1 MRLLNLEQVSELISI
16 PVSTLRKWAKS
27 KYLPAFKLGT
37 NWRVSEEDLSQWIAE
52 QKLEEKKKEESSA
65 PLSTSKN
72 SVNLHLASEKGV
84 PDSEYYT

>member
-1 MRLLNLEQVSELISI
+1 MRLLNLKQVSELISI

-65 PLSTSKN
+65 PLSKKTSPQ
-72 SVNLHLASEKGV
+72 NLRLASEKGGM
-84 PDSEYYT
+84 SYET

>member
-37 NWRVSEEDLSQWIAE
+37 NWRVSEEDLSQWIAK

-65 PLSTSKN
+65 PLSITN
-72 SVNLHLASEKGV
+72 IPQNPHLASEKGGN
-84 PDSEYYT
+84 SYEY

>member
-52 QKLEEKKKEESSA
+52 QKLEEKKKEELLA
-65 PLSTSKN
+65 PLSVTN
-72 SVNLHLASEKGV
+72 TPRNLHLASEKGGN
-84 PDSEYYT
+84 SYEY

>member
-52 QKLEEKKKEESSA
+52 QKLEEKKERGVFSS
-65 PLSTSKN
+65 PLCNNYPSKSTPS
-72 SVNLHLASEKGV
+72 
-84 PDSEYYT
+84 

>member
-1 MRLLNLEQVSELISI
+1 MRLLNLEEVSELISI

-65 PLSTSKN
+65 PLSKKTSPQ
-72 SVNLHLASEKGV
+72 NLHLASEKGGM
-84 PDSEYYT
+84 SYET